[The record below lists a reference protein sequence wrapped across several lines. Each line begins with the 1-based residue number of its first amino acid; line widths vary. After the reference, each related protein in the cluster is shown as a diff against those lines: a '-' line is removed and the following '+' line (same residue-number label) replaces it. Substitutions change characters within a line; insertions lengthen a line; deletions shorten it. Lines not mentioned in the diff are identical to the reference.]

1 MNTGTDLITFMLL
14 LALILFSV
22 NVFFLEIY
30 PIIIKNDKNN
40 KKYEKNKN
48 DNKTRIHKNSI
59 LKH

>member
-48 DNKTRIHKNSI
+48 DNKTRIYKNSI